1 MKSTIVKNRSMASAL
16 ALVSAA
22 IFGIA
27 GIAQAQY
34 GDSSSGQ
41 GSSAGQ
47 QGSSSGQQGGSAGQS
62 SSTGQ
67 SGSAGKTPS
76 ESESLKEG
84 RAGMDQGQVDQQK
97 RNERN
102 KDAASPSRESHVP
115 DFPRDKEGRPMKDL
129 KQEQGG
135 PIGPN

>member
-1 MKSTIVKNRSMASAL
+1 MKSTTVKNRSMASAL

-27 GIAQAQY
+27 GIAHAQY

-47 QGSSSGQQGGSAGQS
+47 SGSS
-62 SSTGQ
+62 GQ

-84 RAGMDQGQVDQQK
+84 RGGMDQGQVDQKK
-97 RNERN
+97 RVERGADS
-102 KDAASPSRESHVP
+102 KSPSPDSHVP

>member
-1 MKSTIVKNRSMASAL
+1 METSTVKNRLTASAL
-16 ALVSAA
+16 ALASAA
-22 IFGIA
+22 IFGMA
-27 GIAQAQY
+27 GIAHAQY

-41 GSSAGQ
+41 GST
-47 QGSSSGQQGGSAGQS
+47 AGQS
-62 SSTGQ
+62 GSSAGQ
-67 SGSAGKTPS
+67 SGSAGKTPT

-84 RAGMDQGQVDQQK
+84 KAGMDQGQVDQQK

-115 DFPRDKEGRPMKDL
+115 DFPRDKEGKPMKDL
-129 KQEQGG
+129 KDEQGG

>member
-47 QGSSSGQQGGSAGQS
+47 QGSSSGQQSGSG
-62 SSTGQ
+62 GQ

-76 ESESLKEG
+76 ERESLQEG

>member
-27 GIAQAQY
+27 GIAHAQY

-47 QGSSSGQQGGSAGQS
+47 QGSSSGQQSGSG
-62 SSTGQ
+62 GQ

-76 ESESLKEG
+76 ERESLQEG

>member
-41 GSSAGQ
+41 GSSAAQ
-47 QGSSSGQQGGSAGQS
+47 QGSASGQQGGSG
-62 SSTGQ
+62 GQ

-76 ESESLKEG
+76 ERESLQEG

-129 KQEQGG
+129 KDEQGG

>member
-1 MKSTIVKNRSMASAL
+1 MKSSTEKNRLMASAL
-16 ALVSAA
+16 AVASAA
-22 IFGIA
+22 IFGMA
-27 GIAQAQY
+27 GIAHAQY
-34 GDSSSGQ
+34 GDSSGQ

-47 QGSSSGQQGGSAGQS
+47 SGSSA
-62 SSTGQ
+62 GQ

-76 ESESLKEG
+76 ERESLKEG
-84 RAGMDQGQVDQQK
+84 KAGMDQGQVDQQK

-102 KDAASPSRESHVP
+102 KDAASPSRDSHVP

-129 KQEQGG
+129 KDEQGG

>member
-1 MKSTIVKNRSMASAL
+1 MASAV

-27 GIAQAQY
+27 GIAHAQS
-34 GDSSSGQ
+34 GGSSYGQ

-47 QGSSSGQQGGSAGQS
+47 SGSSA
-62 SSTGQ
+62 GQ

-84 RAGMDQGQVDQQK
+84 KAGMDQGQVDQRK
-97 RNERN
+97 RVERGADP
-102 KDAASPSRESHVP
+102 KSPSPDSHVP
-115 DFPRDKEGRPMKDL
+115 DFPRDKEGKPMKDL
-129 KQEQGG
+129 KDEQGG

>member
-1 MKSTIVKNRSMASAL
+1 METSTVKNRLTASAL
-16 ALVSAA
+16 ALASAA
-22 IFGIA
+22 IFGMA
-27 GIAQAQY
+27 GIAHAQY

-41 GSSAGQ
+41 GST
-47 QGSSSGQQGGSAGQS
+47 AGQS
-62 SSTGQ
+62 GSSAGQ

-84 RAGMDQGQVDQQK
+84 RSGMDQGQVDQRK
-97 RNERN
+97 RVERGADP
-102 KDAASPSRESHVP
+102 KSPSPDSHVP

-129 KQEQGG
+129 KDEQGG

>member
-1 MKSTIVKNRSMASAL
+1 METSTVKNRLTASAL
-16 ALVSAA
+16 ALASAA
-22 IFGIA
+22 IFGMA
-27 GIAQAQY
+27 GIAHAQY

-41 GSSAGQ
+41 GST
-47 QGSSSGQQGGSAGQS
+47 AGQS
-62 SSTGQ
+62 GSSAGQ

-84 RAGMDQGQVDQQK
+84 KAGMDQGQVDQQK

-102 KDAASPSRESHVP
+102 KDAASPSRDSHVP
-115 DFPRDKEGRPMKDL
+115 DFPRDKEGKPMKDL
-129 KQEQGG
+129 KDEQGG

>member
-1 MKSTIVKNRSMASAL
+1 MASAV

-22 IFGIA
+22 IFGMA
-27 GIAQAQY
+27 GIAHAQY

-47 QGSSSGQQGGSAGQS
+47 SGSSAGQS
-62 SSTGQ
+62 
-67 SGSAGKTPS
+67 GSKGKTPS

-84 RAGMDQGQVDQQK
+84 KAGMDQGQVDQRK
-97 RNERN
+97 RVER
-102 KDAASPSRESHVP
+102 AADPKSPSPDAHVP
-115 DFPRDKEGRPMKDL
+115 DFPRDKEGKPMKDL
-129 KQEQGG
+129 KEEQGG

>member
-1 MKSTIVKNRSMASAL
+1 METSTVKNRLMASVLAL
-16 ALVSAA
+16 ASAA
-22 IFGIA
+22 IFGMA
-27 GIAQAQY
+27 GIAHAQY

-41 GSSAGQ
+41 GST
-47 QGSSSGQQGGSAGQS
+47 AGQS
-62 SSTGQ
+62 GSSAGQ

-84 RAGMDQGQVDQQK
+84 KAGMDQGQVDQRK
-97 RNERN
+97 RVER
-102 KDAASPSRESHVP
+102 AADPKSPSPDSHVP

-129 KQEQGG
+129 KDEQGG

>member
-1 MKSTIVKNRSMASAL
+1 METSTVKNRLMASAL
-16 ALVSAA
+16 ALASAA
-22 IFGIA
+22 IFGMA
-27 GIAQAQY
+27 GIAHAQY

-41 GSSAGQ
+41 GST
-47 QGSSSGQQGGSAGQS
+47 AGQS
-62 SSTGQ
+62 GSSAGQ

-84 RAGMDQGQVDQQK
+84 KAGMDQGQVDQQK

-115 DFPRDKEGRPMKDL
+115 DFPRDKDGRPMKDL
-129 KQEQGG
+129 KDEQGG

>member
-1 MKSTIVKNRSMASAL
+1 MKSTTVKNRSMASAL

-22 IFGIA
+22 IFGMA
-27 GIAQAQY
+27 GIAHAQY
-34 GDSSSGQ
+34 GGSSSGQ
-41 GSSAGQ
+41 GSNAAQS
-47 QGSSSGQQGGSAGQS
+47 GSSA
-62 SSTGQ
+62 GQ

-76 ESESLKEG
+76 ERESLKEG
-84 RAGMDQGQVDQQK
+84 KAGMDQGQVDQQK

-115 DFPRDKEGRPMKDL
+115 DFPRDKEGKPMKDL
-129 KQEQGG
+129 KDEQGG

>member
-27 GIAQAQY
+27 GIAHAQY

-47 QGSSSGQQGGSAGQS
+47 QGSSSGQQGGSA
-62 SSTGQ
+62 GQ

>member
-47 QGSSSGQQGGSAGQS
+47 QGSASGQQGGSG
-62 SSTGQ
+62 GQ

-76 ESESLKEG
+76 ERESLQEG

>member
-1 MKSTIVKNRSMASAL
+1 METSTVKTRLTASAL
-16 ALVSAA
+16 ALASAA
-22 IFGIA
+22 IFGMA
-27 GIAQAQY
+27 GIAHAQY

-41 GSSAGQ
+41 GST
-47 QGSSSGQQGGSAGQS
+47 AGQS
-62 SSTGQ
+62 GSSAGQ

-84 RAGMDQGQVDQQK
+84 KAGMDQGQVDQQK

-115 DFPRDKEGRPMKDL
+115 DFPRDKEGKPMKDL
-129 KQEQGG
+129 KDEQGG

>member
-1 MKSTIVKNRSMASAL
+1 METSTVKTRLTASAL
-16 ALVSAA
+16 ALASAA
-22 IFGIA
+22 IFSMA
-27 GIAQAQY
+27 GIAHAQY

-41 GSSAGQ
+41 GST
-47 QGSSSGQQGGSAGQS
+47 AGQS
-62 SSTGQ
+62 GSSAGQ

-84 RAGMDQGQVDQQK
+84 KAGMDQGQVDQQK

-129 KQEQGG
+129 KDEQGG

>member
-1 MKSTIVKNRSMASAL
+1 MKSTTVKNRSMASAL

-22 IFGIA
+22 IFGMA
-27 GIAQAQY
+27 GIAHAQY
-34 GDSSSGQ
+34 GGSSSGQ
-41 GSSAGQ
+41 GSNAAQS
-47 QGSSSGQQGGSAGQS
+47 GSSA
-62 SSTGQ
+62 GQ

-84 RAGMDQGQVDQQK
+84 KAGMDQGQVDQQK

-115 DFPRDKEGRPMKDL
+115 DFPRDKEGKPMKDL
-129 KQEQGG
+129 KDEQGG

>member
-1 MKSTIVKNRSMASAL
+1 METSTVKNRLMASAIAL
-16 ALVSAA
+16 ASAA
-22 IFGIA
+22 IFGMA
-27 GIAQAQY
+27 GIAHAQY

-41 GSSAGQ
+41 GST
-47 QGSSSGQQGGSAGQS
+47 AGQS
-62 SSTGQ
+62 GSSAGQ

-84 RAGMDQGQVDQQK
+84 KAGMDQGQVDQQK

-102 KDAASPSRESHVP
+102 KDAASPSRDSHVP
-115 DFPRDKEGRPMKDL
+115 DFPRDKEGKPMKDL
-129 KQEQGG
+129 KDEQGG

>member
-22 IFGIA
+22 IFGTA
-27 GIAQAQY
+27 GIAHAQY

-47 QGSSSGQQGGSAGQS
+47 QGSSSGQQSGSG
-62 SSTGQ
+62 GQ

-76 ESESLKEG
+76 ERESLQEG

>member
-1 MKSTIVKNRSMASAL
+1 MKSSTEKNRLMASAL
-16 ALVSAA
+16 ALASAA
-22 IFGIA
+22 IFGMA
-27 GIAQAQY
+27 GIAHAQY
-34 GDSSSGQ
+34 GDSSGQ

-47 QGSSSGQQGGSAGQS
+47 SGGSA
-62 SSTGQ
+62 GQ

-84 RAGMDQGQVDQQK
+84 RGGMDQGQVDQRK
-97 RNERN
+97 RVERGADP
-102 KDAASPSRESHVP
+102 KSPSPDTHVP

-129 KQEQGG
+129 KEEQGG

>member
-1 MKSTIVKNRSMASAL
+1 MKSSTEKNRTMASAV

-22 IFGIA
+22 IFRIA
-27 GIAQAQY
+27 GIAHAQS
-34 GDSSSGQ
+34 GGSSYGQ

-47 QGSSSGQQGGSAGQS
+47 SGGAA
-62 SSTGQ
+62 GQ

-84 RAGMDQGQVDQQK
+84 KAGMDQGQVDQRK
-97 RNERN
+97 RVERGADP
-102 KDAASPSRESHVP
+102 KSPSPDSHVP
-115 DFPRDKEGRPMKDL
+115 DFPRDKEGKPMKDL
-129 KQEQGG
+129 KDEQGG

>member
-27 GIAQAQY
+27 GIAHAQY

-62 SSTGQ
+62 
-67 SGSAGKTPS
+67 GSAGKTPS
-76 ESESLKEG
+76 ERESLQEG

>member
-1 MKSTIVKNRSMASAL
+1 MKSSTEKNRLMASAL
-16 ALVSAA
+16 AVASAA
-22 IFGIA
+22 IFGMA
-27 GIAQAQY
+27 GIAHAQY
-34 GDSSSGQ
+34 GDSSGQ

-47 QGSSSGQQGGSAGQS
+47 SGSSA
-62 SSTGQ
+62 GQ

-84 RAGMDQGQVDQQK
+84 RGGMDQGQVDQRK
-97 RNERN
+97 RVERGADP
-102 KDAASPSRESHVP
+102 KSPSPDTHVP

-129 KQEQGG
+129 KEEQGG

>member
-27 GIAQAQY
+27 GIAHAQY

-62 SSTGQ
+62 
-67 SGSAGKTPS
+67 GSAGKTPS
-76 ESESLKEG
+76 ESESLQEG

>member
-47 QGSSSGQQGGSAGQS
+47 QGSSSGQQSGSG
-62 SSTGQ
+62 GQ

-76 ESESLKEG
+76 ERESLQEG

-135 PIGPN
+135 PIGAN

>member
-1 MKSTIVKNRSMASAL
+1 MKSTTVKNRSMASAV

-22 IFGIA
+22 IFGMA
-27 GIAQAQY
+27 GIAHAQY
-34 GDSSSGQ
+34 GGSSSGQ
-41 GSSAGQ
+41 GSNAAQS
-47 QGSSSGQQGGSAGQS
+47 GGSA
-62 SSTGQ
+62 GQ

-84 RAGMDQGQVDQQK
+84 RGGMDQGQVDQKK
-97 RNERN
+97 RVER
-102 KDAASPSRESHVP
+102 AADPKSPSADSHVP

-129 KQEQGG
+129 KDEQGG

>member
-47 QGSSSGQQGGSAGQS
+47 QGSSSGQQGGSA
-62 SSTGQ
+62 GQ

>member
-1 MKSTIVKNRSMASAL
+1 MKSSTEKNRLMASAL
-16 ALVSAA
+16 AVASAA
-22 IFGIA
+22 IFGMA
-27 GIAQAQY
+27 GIAHAQY
-34 GDSSSGQ
+34 GDSSGQ

-47 QGSSSGQQGGSAGQS
+47 SGSSA
-62 SSTGQ
+62 GQ

-84 RAGMDQGQVDQQK
+84 RGGMDQGQVDQRK
-97 RNERN
+97 RVERGADP
-102 KDAASPSRESHVP
+102 KSPSPDSHVP

-129 KQEQGG
+129 KEEQGG

>member
-1 MKSTIVKNRSMASAL
+1 METSTVKNRLMASAL
-16 ALVSAA
+16 ALASAA
-22 IFGIA
+22 IFGMA
-27 GIAQAQY
+27 GIAHAQY

-41 GSSAGQ
+41 GST
-47 QGSSSGQQGGSAGQS
+47 AGQS
-62 SSTGQ
+62 GSSAGQ

-115 DFPRDKEGRPMKDL
+115 DFPRDKEGKPMKDL
-129 KQEQGG
+129 KDEQGG

>member
-1 MKSTIVKNRSMASAL
+1 MKTSTVKNRSMASAV

-27 GIAQAQY
+27 GIAHAQ
-34 GDSSSGQ
+34 SG
-41 GSSAGQ
+41 GSSYG
-47 QGSSSGQQGGSAGQS
+47 QGSSSGQSGSSA
-62 SSTGQ
+62 GQ

-84 RAGMDQGQVDQQK
+84 KAGMDQGQVDQKK
-97 RNERN
+97 RVER
-102 KDAASPSRESHVP
+102 AADPKSPSPDAHVP
-115 DFPRDKEGRPMKDL
+115 DFPRDKEGKPMKDL
-129 KQEQGG
+129 KDEQGG

>member
-1 MKSTIVKNRSMASAL
+1 MKSSTEKNRLMASAL
-16 ALVSAA
+16 AVASAA
-22 IFGIA
+22 IFGMA
-27 GIAQAQY
+27 GIAHAQY

-41 GSSAGQ
+41 GST
-47 QGSSSGQQGGSAGQS
+47 AGQS
-62 SSTGQ
+62 GSSAGQ

-84 RAGMDQGQVDQQK
+84 KAGMDQGQVDQQK

-115 DFPRDKEGRPMKDL
+115 DFPRDKDGRPRKDL
-129 KQEQGG
+129 KDEQGG

>member
-1 MKSTIVKNRSMASAL
+1 MKTSTVKNRSMASAL
-16 ALVSAA
+16 ALASAA

-27 GIAQAQY
+27 GIAHAQY
-34 GDSSSGQ
+34 GGSSSGQ

-47 QGSSSGQQGGSAGQS
+47 SGSSA
-62 SSTGQ
+62 GQ

-76 ESESLKEG
+76 ESESLKQGKE
-84 RAGMDQGQVDQQK
+84 GMDQGQVDQRK
-97 RNERN
+97 RVERGADP
-102 KDAASPSRESHVP
+102 KSPSPDSHVP

-129 KQEQGG
+129 KDEQGG

>member
-1 MKSTIVKNRSMASAL
+1 METSTVKNRLMASAL
-16 ALVSAA
+16 ALASAA
-22 IFGIA
+22 IFGMA
-27 GIAQAQY
+27 GIAHAQY

-41 GSSAGQ
+41 GST
-47 QGSSSGQQGGSAGQS
+47 AGQS
-62 SSTGQ
+62 GSSAGQ

-84 RAGMDQGQVDQQK
+84 KAGMDQGQVDQQK

-102 KDAASPSRESHVP
+102 KDAASPSRDSHVP
-115 DFPRDKEGRPMKDL
+115 DFPRDKEGKPMKDL
-129 KQEQGG
+129 KDEQGG

>member
-1 MKSTIVKNRSMASAL
+1 MKSSKGKNSSMASAV

-22 IFGIA
+22 IFGMA
-27 GIAQAQY
+27 GIAHAQY

-41 GSSAGQ
+41 G
-47 QGSSSGQQGGSAGQS
+47 GSAGQS
-62 SSTGQ
+62 GSSAGQ
-67 SGSAGKTPS
+67 SGSAGKTPT

-84 RAGMDQGQVDQQK
+84 KAGMDQGQVDQRK
-97 RNERN
+97 RVERGADP
-102 KDAASPSRESHVP
+102 KSPSPDTHVP

-129 KQEQGG
+129 KEEQGG